1 MTSVICDLRLL
12 ICDQISVKTGQ
23 AYSRAVTLQAGTP
36 QGSVLSP
43 TLFNIYVNDIP
54 LRQSATSDGGQ
65 FADDISAWA
74 SAKKKRTAMARLEIS
89 LKELEPWFELLNK
102 WRIKV
107 NPAKTQ
113 LVCFHQRGK
122 GDSITFLGKKIVE
135 ETKLKI
141 LGATFDRSLCYK
153 DHCTGVAKKAM
164 SRVHLLRR
172 LRGGNWGVGHRRLLT
187 FYKQFVRPVM
197 ENGYSLSAKAT
208 PSAFKS
214 IQVAQNTA
222 LRVSLQAPWRT
233 RIEDLHREANIPTMR
248 ERIGQLR
255 DGAIHRYRGS
265 SLIKLL
271 DTRKQLMR
279 K

>member
-1 MTSVICDLRLL
+1 M
-12 ICDQISVKTGQ
+12 
-23 AYSRAVTLQAGTP
+23 
-36 QGSVLSP
+36 
-43 TLFNIYVNDIP
+43 
-54 LRQSATSDGGQ
+54 
-65 FADDISAWA
+65 
-74 SAKKKRTAMARLEIS
+74 
-89 LKELEPWFELLNK
+89 
-102 WRIKV
+102 
-107 NPAKTQ
+107 
-113 LVCFHQRGK
+113 
-122 GDSITFLGKKIVE
+122 
-135 ETKLKI
+135 
-141 LGATFDRSLCYK
+141 
-153 DHCTGVAKKAM
+153 KAM

-172 LRGGNWGVGHRRLLT
+172 LRGRNWGVGHRRLLT

-265 SLIKLL
+265 SLTTLL